1 MNFFSQFHYISRS
14 AKLIHNHISSTISPQ
29 KINPILTSFL
39 VLHWKKP
46 FMAENIGIHLSWFV
60 EYNWV
65 KMSNLWI
72 GQNFFFSVVKY
83 SDVEEGRSI
92 PTSSVTEK
100 DFRSSEGPVIQVGRQ
115 PGWGHLNQL
124 VIVGNIFSQ
133 TRENHLKLNKWKII
147 MFFSKNYSTSP
158 IFNASELYLHY
169 FKWSKI
175 LQLHSRRI

>member
-1 MNFFSQFHYISRS
+1 
-14 AKLIHNHISSTISPQ
+14 
-29 KINPILTSFL
+29 
-39 VLHWKKP
+39 
-46 FMAENIGIHLSWFV
+46 MAENIGIHLSWFV

-115 PGWGHLNQL
+115 PGRGHLNQL

-147 MFFSKNYSTSP
+147 MFFQRTTQPLPSLMHLNYTC
-158 IFNASELYLHY
+158 IILNGAKYYNYILVAYRFA
-169 FKWSKI
+169 KWA
-175 LQLHSRRI
+175 

>member
-1 MNFFSQFHYISRS
+1 
-14 AKLIHNHISSTISPQ
+14 
-29 KINPILTSFL
+29 
-39 VLHWKKP
+39 
-46 FMAENIGIHLSWFV
+46 MAENIGIHLSWSV

-115 PGWGHLNQL
+115 PGRGHLNQL

-133 TRENHLKLNKWKII
+133 TRENHLKLNQRKRMMFIQRTNTQPLLSLMHLNYIYIILNGVKYSKYYKYIFVAYRFAKW
-147 MFFSKNYSTSP
+147 
-158 IFNASELYLHY
+158 A
-169 FKWSKI
+169 
-175 LQLHSRRI
+175 